1 MALRILPFRQY
12 NENDVVNLYRSEA
25 ANASV
30 TDSGDGDAGVFV
42 KVSSADLNVGPVAY
56 EDSSYLGKTDY
67 AFVGADQL
75 PVVQNSFVPATS
87 GNAVLGITLAQTA
100 QTDENGEKLIYYP
113 QKQLELQAVHSGQAV
128 PVLTKGVVT
137 ISSDAVAGGGNL
149 TPGHYISISST
160 AGKIEGHAAKYDK
173 SIGQVL
179 ATGSRVAG
187 LSADQ
192 FAGSAGSTGTYSII
206 QIGSC

>member
-12 NENDVVNLYRSEA
+12 NENDVVNLYRSDT

-42 KVSSADLNVGPVAY
+42 KVSTADLNVGPIAY
-56 EDSSYLGKTDY
+56 ETSSYLGKTDY

-75 PVVQNSFVPATS
+75 PVVQNSFAAATS
-87 GNAVLGITLAQTA
+87 GHAVLGITLAQTA

-128 PVLTKGVVT
+128 PVLTKGIVT
-137 ISSDAVAGGGNL
+137 ISSDAVVGGANL
-149 TPGHYISISST
+149 TPGHYISIGAT
-160 AGKIEGHAAKYDK
+160 AGKIVGHSAKYDK

-192 FAGSAGSTGTYSII
+192 FAGSAGSTGTYAMI

>member
-12 NENDVVNLYRSEA
+12 NENDVVNLYRSLA

-42 KVSSADLNVGPVAY
+42 KVNSADLNVGPIAY
-56 EDSSYLGKTDY
+56 ETSSYLGKTDY

-75 PVVQNSFVPATS
+75 PVVQSSFTVATS
-87 GNAVLGITLAQTA
+87 GHAVLGITLAQTA

-128 PVLTKGVVT
+128 PVLTQGIVT
-137 ISSDAVAGGGNL
+137 ISSDAYVGTL
-149 TPGHYISISST
+149 TPGHFISIGAT
-160 AGKIEGHAAKYDK
+160 DGKIEGHSNKHRK
-173 SIGQVL
+173 SIGTVL

-192 FAGSAGSTGTYSII
+192 FAGSAGSTGAYAMI
-206 QIGSC
+206 QIGGAL

>member
-12 NENDVVNLYRSEA
+12 NENDVVNLYRSKDV
-25 ANASV
+25 NNSV

-42 KVSSADLNVGPVAY
+42 KVHHADLNLGPVAY
-56 EDSSYLGKTDY
+56 ETSSYLGKTDY

-75 PVVQNSFVPATS
+75 PVVQNSFQPATS
-87 GNAVLGITLAQTA
+87 GVPVLGITLAQSA
-100 QTDENGEKLIYYP
+100 QVDENGEKLIYYP

-137 ISSDAVAGGGNL
+137 ISSDAYVGNL
-149 TPGHYISISST
+149 TPGQYLTISNT
-160 AGKIEGHAAKYDK
+160 AGKVKGHGTHQTA
-173 SIGQVL
+173 SIGMVL

-187 LSADQ
+187 LSSDQ
-192 FAGSAGSTGTYSII
+192 FAGSAGSTGKYAMI
-206 QIGSC
+206 QLGGNS